1 MNEVLPQ
8 EFHQSMIKK
17 FKRKKVYSRFK
28 ENIWAAEL
36 ANMELLSSDSECL
49 LCVIDED
56 TKYAGVKCLIKKV
69 KHLLMVLLK

>member
-8 EFHQSMIKK
+8 EFHKSMIKK

-36 ANMELLSSDSECL
+36 ANMELLSSDSEVLSVC
-49 LCVIDED
+49 CVS
-56 TKYAGVKCLIKKV
+56 
-69 KHLLMVLLK
+69 